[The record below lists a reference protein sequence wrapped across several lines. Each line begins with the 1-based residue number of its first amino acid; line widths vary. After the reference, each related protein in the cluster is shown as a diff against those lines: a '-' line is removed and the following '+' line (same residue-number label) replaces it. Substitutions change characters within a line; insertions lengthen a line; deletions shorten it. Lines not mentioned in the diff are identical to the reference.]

1 MEIAAQ
7 VTRGQI
13 YAQGKT
19 KDHTIRINLVD
30 NTIRI
35 NITNLNNRVKT
46 EGVYEFEDFS

>member
-1 MEIAAQ
+1 MEKTAQ
-7 VTRGQI
+7 GTRGQI

-35 NITNLNNRVKT
+35 SITNLNNRAKT
-46 EGVYEFEDFS
+46 EGVYEFADFS